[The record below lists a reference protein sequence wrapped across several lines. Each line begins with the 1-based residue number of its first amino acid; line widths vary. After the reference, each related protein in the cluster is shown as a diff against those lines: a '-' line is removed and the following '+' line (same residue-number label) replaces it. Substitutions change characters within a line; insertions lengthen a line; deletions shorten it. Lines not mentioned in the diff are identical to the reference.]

1 MKRTRFA
8 ITLFACLLGLV
19 GMAQNTVVEG
29 TKLNIGENNT
39 VTGVRSGAIGQYNI
53 VGAVN
58 ALAVGYGDTIDVQ
71 NANNSFTLGTLNRIG
86 GSSSFGFG
94 QDVKVLWDYGLG
106 LGRYL
111 KATGQDDC
119 MVIGSGFPSSG
130 LKPKR
135 FLENEYGYSLMIGFK
150 SIHPT
155 LTVGPSPNNYP
166 SGDTLGKTGKVA
178 IGDVPVTDIAAKLHI
193 RSDYGENAGLILES
207 KDPATSNAFIRM
219 RDAGH
224 GIEVDNDG
232 EMTIRSMDN
241 QDLRSLV
248 LQGRVGINITNEND
262 RYALAVNGGILTPNH
277 NEKRNTVANT
287 FIGDALAEPHHK
299 EGTANE
305 DDNAAC
311 PEERRRS
318 TAVKRINGGGR
329 GTQLVHHVGDVGGSL
344 HGRYNNGEPTSDLI
358 HFSTATFTI
367 TLHFLE
373 VGHHH
378 HQQLDDNRSCDVGHN
393 AECKNRGIGECTTR
407 EHVEESHQALGTLF
421 LQSLQLRGVNTWQH
435 DVRTDAVDKH

>member
-1 MKRTRFA
+1 MKQTRFA
-8 ITLFACLLGLV
+8 ITLVACLLGLV

-39 VTGVRSGAIGQYNI
+39 VTGTISGAIGQYNI
-53 VGAVN
+53 VGSNN
-58 ALAVGYGDTIDVQ
+58 AMAVGFGDTIDMQ

-94 QDVKVLWDYGLG
+94 QDVKVMRDYGLG

-135 FLENEYGYSLMIGFK
+135 FLENEYGHSLMIGFK

-207 KDPATSNAFIRM
+207 KDPATNNAFIRM
-219 RDAGH
+219 RDADH
-224 GIEVDNDG
+224 GIEVDNEG

-241 QDLRSLV
+241 QDLGSLV

-262 RYALAVNGGILTPNH
+262 RYALAVNGGILT
-277 NEKRNTVANT
+277 NEV
-287 FIGDALAEPHHK
+287 FIKNVNEWFDQVLAKDYNLLPLNDLRHYIIQNGHL
-299 EGTANE
+299 
-305 DDNAAC
+305 
-311 PEERRRS
+311 PEIPSEEEVMDQGYDMAEMQGLLLKKIEELTLYTLKQQEEIELLKQLLEEQRR
-318 TAVKRINGGGR
+318 K
-329 GTQLVHHVGDVGGSL
+329 
-344 HGRYNNGEPTSDLI
+344 
-358 HFSTATFTI
+358 
-367 TLHFLE
+367 
-373 VGHHH
+373 
-378 HQQLDDNRSCDVGHN
+378 
-393 AECKNRGIGECTTR
+393 
-407 EHVEESHQALGTLF
+407 
-421 LQSLQLRGVNTWQH
+421 
-435 DVRTDAVDKH
+435 